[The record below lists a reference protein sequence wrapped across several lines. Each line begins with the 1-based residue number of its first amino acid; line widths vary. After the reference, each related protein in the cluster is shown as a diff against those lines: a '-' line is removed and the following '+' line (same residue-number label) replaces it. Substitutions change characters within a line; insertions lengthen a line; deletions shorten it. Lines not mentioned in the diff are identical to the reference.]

1 MDEMK
6 VLTLDGVD
14 YVIRDGRIG
23 NLADLQTAE
32 KESVVGAVNALNETL
47 IAALEEYITE
57 VEALVGGDS
66 E

>member
-23 NLADLQTAE
+23 NLTDLQTAE
-32 KESVVGAVNALNETL
+32 KESVVGAVNALNATL

-57 VEALVGGDS
+57 VDTLVGGEDA
-66 E
+66 

>member
-23 NLADLQTAE
+23 DLADLQTAE
-32 KESVVGAVNALNETL
+32 KESVVGAVNALNATL

>member
-57 VEALVGGDS
+57 VEALVGGDN

>member
-32 KESVVGAVNALNETL
+32 RESVVGAVNALNATL
-47 IAALEEYITE
+47 TAALEEYITE
-57 VEALVGGDS
+57 VDTLVGGEDA
-66 E
+66 